1 MLLLGLCLIICALL
15 AAAILVERKLEHRHF
30 GASYEKCERDLYLDI
45 LEEAHT
51 RRIVHSQQKGT
62 W

>member
-1 MLLLGLCLIICALL
+1 MLLLGLSLFICALL
-15 AAAILVERKLEHRHF
+15 AAAIMLERKLEHRHY
-30 GASYEKCERDLYLDI
+30 GASYEERQRDLYLDI

-51 RRIVHSQQKGT
+51 QRIVHPQQKRT